1 MLANLLIP
9 LIVLIRMDAT
19 TLLKLPSSPC
29 IQEPQFNQGIDAR
42 LITDANM
49 KKLAEIPIRPV
60 RIAFDH
66 WELRDAYENAVRTA
80 VRNGHRNLSNY
91 ILYNFED
98 RPVEIRLPQSH
109 WL

>member
-1 MLANLLIP
+1 MPVTQILNCNFIQ
-9 LIVLIRMDAT
+9 IRRDIC
-19 TLLKLPSSPC
+19 C
-29 IQEPQFNQGIDAR
+29 IAAKSCGDNIIDNIIKTGIDAR

-49 KKLAEIPIRPV
+49 RKLAEIPIRPV

-66 WELRDAYENAVRTA
+66 WELHEIYEKAVRTA

-98 RPVEIRLPQSH
+98 RRKCSPPLVS
-109 WL
+109 